1 MAGGLMQ
8 LVAYGSQ
15 DLYLTGNPQITFFKS
30 IYRRYTNFSMEYI
43 PQYFRVLPTFSTTQ
57 VNTLTVKI
65 DRNAD
70 LIHDCYVVVDLP
82 SIYSTEDERFQWIE
96 NVGQNII
103 QSAEITV
110 NGVQL
115 DIQYSQWMNVW
126 AQLTIDRSKRRSYD
140 EITGNIWQMQFPE
153 KYYGDYS
160 TTTKPTIAGR
170 RLYVPLFFW
179 FCTNPGLSI
188 PLIALQYTDIYIN
201 IQFAPLN
208 TLFTMWYGLSP
219 ETLYDFGKFG
229 NTPTAG
235 IPNFDSELLQAIQ
248 EAQTPPLVNTTAA
261 DLVNSLEAQGYGP
274 TNYFWKFVNGT
285 QAPNGVWTQ
294 NSYLFVNYIYLD
306 EDERRRFAQTSH
318 EYLMTQVQT
327 YEFGGI
333 DGNQTIELKMSQP
346 VKELIF
352 TTQRTD
358 VNIVNQWN
366 NYTNCLYNHSLYDV
380 SFVKNANYFRM
391 ERMLIDNG
399 IDSCLPDA
407 QQQFNNNQQY
417 NIDNQNILYSA
428 KLILNSNDR
437 FDLRDSI
444 FFNSMEPYKYHT
456 NSPDEGIY
464 VYNFGL
470 NPEDFQPSGTC
481 NFSRIN
487 RAQLQMNMRQV
498 VNTDIEYNVIVYAR
512 NINVFRIMAGIG
524 NVVFAN

>member
-30 IYRRYTNFSMEYI
+30 IYRRHTNFSMEYI
-43 PQYFRVLPTFSTTQ
+43 PQYFRVLPTFSTNQ

-82 SIYSTEDERFQWIE
+82 NIYSTEDEKFQWIE
-96 NVGQNII
+96 NLGQNMI

-140 EITGNIWQMQFPE
+140 EITGNVWQMQFPD
-153 KYYGDYS
+153 KYYGEYS
-160 TTTKPTIAGR
+160 PTTKPTISGR

-235 IPNFDSELLQAIQ
+235 IPNFDTQLFQAIQ
-248 EAQTPPLVNTTAA
+248 DANLPNTTAA
-261 DLVNSLEAQGYGP
+261 ELVNSLEAIGYGP
-274 TNYFWKFVNGT
+274 SNYFWKFVNGT
-285 QAPNGVWTQ
+285 QAPNGIWTQ
-294 NSYLFVNYIYLD
+294 NSYIFVNYIYLD
-306 EDERRRFAQTSH
+306 EDERQRFAQTSH
-318 EYLMTQVQT
+318 EYLITQVQS

-333 DGNQTIELKMSQP
+333 DGNQTLDLKISQP

-358 VNIVNQWN
+358 VNVVNQWN
-366 NYTNCLYNHSLYDV
+366 NYTNCLYFHSLYDV
-380 SFVKNANYFRM
+380 SFVKNANFFRL
-391 ERMLIDNG
+391 ERQFVENG
-399 IDSCLPDA
+399 IEPCLPDT
-407 QQQFNNNQQY
+407 QEQFSYNQQY
-417 NIDNQNILYSA
+417 DVDNKNILYTG

-444 FFNSMEPYKYHT
+444 FFNSMESYKYHT

-464 VYNFGL
+464 IYTFGI

-487 RAQLQMNMRQV
+487 RAQLQLNMRQV
-498 VNTDIEYNVIVYAR
+498 VNTDIEYNVVVYAR
-512 NINVFRIMAGIG
+512 NINVFRIMGGIG
-524 NVVFAN
+524 NIVFAN